1 MTWYFLGHILY
12 RIAQAGI
19 HELNKAR
26 LMSLIRDLSMNI
38 KIWQDEAEVLNDL
51 ETLRKFGLVTVTD
64 DGRILLDS
72 ARLARLE
79 DVLAKDVILN
89 DPIYYQAYLFKRL
102 DSELSRLVKKLVRE
116 LHGAHA
122 EARKHIT

>member
-1 MTWYFLGHILY
+1 MTWYFLGHVLY

-19 HELNKAR
+19 RELPRDR
-26 LMSLIRDLSMNI
+26 LISLIHDLSMNI
-38 KIWQDEAEVLNDL
+38 KIWQDKAEVMNDL
-51 ETLRKFGLVTVTD
+51 ETLRRFGLVAITD

-122 EARKHIT
+122 EARKHTT